1 MDEKIC
7 LSSAALSRIKQL
19 IPARP
24 FSMRLKGLV
33 TPPVVSS
40 KNSRHLV
47 VIHVNGL
54 PPGEIHVI
62 LNHCSNLFR
71 NVGYL
76 TQTMVQK
83 TIHLVRG
90 IFQFLG
96 KPVTANRFGRLNVNV
111 LYQSQ

>member
-47 VIHVNGL
+47 V
-54 PPGEIHVI
+54 IHVI